1 MFILREARMDDQC
14 RLLELARQLDS
25 INLPTE
31 SEEMADALERS
42 RQSFAGTI
50 KDRAEA
56 AYMFC
61 AELAGTDRLVGASM
75 IIAKRGT
82 SQLPH
87 FSLDLINEERY
98 SQALQKTFQYTS
110 LKLRQ
115 SVDGPSEVGG
125 LIVDPSFRGHHQRV
139 GRQISWVRFLYM
151 GTHLDRFEKLVI
163 AEIMPPLTP
172 GYGNVF
178 WTHYGGRLTGLTFR
192 EAVRLSIRDK
202 EFIRA
207 LFPTT
212 PLYICLLEE
221 RVRASIAAV
230 GYESRGAVRMLE
242 QAGMRFLDQID
253 PLDGGPYFGCETA
266 TLEPVK
272 AVQVLKLVPGDPKT
286 QGPEY
291 LIGLE
296 DSKEFRAAMAR
307 AIVRDDQVAVDER
320 TMKILGA
327 KENTRVVI
335 TPLPSPEKRNSE
347 ESTSNV
353 NHQHH
358 FSQSRSPDG
367 NRKTAATG

>member
-151 GTHLDRFEKLVI
+151 GTHLDRL
-163 AEIMPPLTP
+163 
-172 GYGNVF
+172 
-178 WTHYGGRLTGLTFR
+178 
-192 EAVRLSIRDK
+192 
-202 EFIRA
+202 
-207 LFPTT
+207 
-212 PLYICLLEE
+212 
-221 RVRASIAAV
+221 
-230 GYESRGAVRMLE
+230 
-242 QAGMRFLDQID
+242 
-253 PLDGGPYFGCETA
+253 
-266 TLEPVK
+266 
-272 AVQVLKLVPGDPKT
+272 
-286 QGPEY
+286 
-291 LIGLE
+291 
-296 DSKEFRAAMAR
+296 
-307 AIVRDDQVAVDER
+307 
-320 TMKILGA
+320 
-327 KENTRVVI
+327 
-335 TPLPSPEKRNSE
+335 
-347 ESTSNV
+347 
-353 NHQHH
+353 
-358 FSQSRSPDG
+358 
-367 NRKTAATG
+367 